1 MKRVF
6 CILLAA
12 LTLLPLAACAAR
24 VHSIET
30 NCNVEMDDILSVPR
44 QAKAGETVEIR
55 SHVLYD
61 ADIDIYVDG
70 EMIRKSHNDSDYW
83 AWEFKMPDRGVKVEA
98 KLVNGFLP

>member
-1 MKRVF
+1 MKRAI

-12 LTLLPLAACAAR
+12 LLLLPLAACAGR
-24 VHSIET
+24 IHDIEFSY
-30 NCNVEMDDILSVPR
+30 NADMDEFFSVPN
-44 QAKAGETVEIR
+44 QARAGETVEIQ

-61 ADIDIYVDG
+61 ADIEMYVDG
-70 EMIRKSHNDSDYW
+70 EKLKKSHYDSDYW

>member
-24 VHSIET
+24 IHSIEI
-30 NCNVEMDDILSVPR
+30 NCNVDMEDILSVPK
-44 QAKAGETVEIR
+44 QARTGETVEIR

-61 ADIDIYVDG
+61 ADIEIYVDG
-70 EMIRKSHNDSDYW
+70 EMIRKSHYDSDYW
-83 AWEFKMPDRGVKVEA
+83 AWTFVMPDRDVKVEA
-98 KLVNGFLP
+98 NMVNGFLP